1 MLLRHRTVIYQ
12 SVTLT
17 KHKPPRLLSWVI
29 GWFIGGGFRG
39 VDDGGTIEV
48 FVVVVLSL
56 LVSTL
61 VAEVA
66 AEWAVVAVN
75 VGS

>member
-1 MLLRHRTVIYQ
+1 ML
-12 SVTLT
+12 SG
-17 KHKPPRLLSWVI
+17 VI